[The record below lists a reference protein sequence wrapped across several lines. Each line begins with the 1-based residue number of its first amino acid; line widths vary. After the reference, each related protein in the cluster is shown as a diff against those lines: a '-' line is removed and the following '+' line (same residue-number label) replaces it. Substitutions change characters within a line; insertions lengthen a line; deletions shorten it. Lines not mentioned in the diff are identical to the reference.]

1 MDRSTSTA
9 AGTAISDAGLKL
21 TTNLLSRLVPDTCRA
36 DKDVLIS
43 PLGVQLALALALEG
57 AAEQTAAQLRLAVG
71 YGADASQEQ
80 VHADMASLSTVQR
93 TNRDRPGSAPAH
105 LCTHCRH

>member
-21 TTNLLSRLVPDTCRA
+21 TTNLLSELVPHNCHV

-71 YGADASQEQ
+71 YGPDASQEQ
-80 VHADMASLSTVQR
+80 VHADMASLAAVLR
-93 TNRDRPGSAPAH
+93 TTKTDPGWP
-105 LCTHCRH
+105 

>member
-1 MDRSTSTA
+1 MDRSTA
-9 AGTAISDAGLKL
+9 AGTAISNASLKL
-21 TTNLLSRLVPDTCRA
+21 TTNLLSRLVPGNCRA

-80 VHADMASLSTVQR
+80 VHADMASLATVQR
-93 TNRDRPGSAPAH
+93 TETVLGWRQLTYLG
-105 LCTHCRH
+105 THCRH